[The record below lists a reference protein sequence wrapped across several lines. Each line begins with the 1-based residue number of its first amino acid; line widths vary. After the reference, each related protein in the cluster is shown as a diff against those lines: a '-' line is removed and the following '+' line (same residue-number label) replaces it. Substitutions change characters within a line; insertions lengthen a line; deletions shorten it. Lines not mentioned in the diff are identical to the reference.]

1 MVGAGASLLQSSY
14 YKFNL
19 DFLDTAYGEWTKVFP
34 TIRPYYAVKCNPNE
48 HIVKRLAQLG
58 AAFDCASPAEIDLV
72 LSLGVDLKDV
82 LYANPCKRPCD
93 IRYAQSLGVKR
104 TTFDSVCELQKIAL
118 DAPDMEVIMRI
129 KADDPSATCPLG
141 NKYGADIEEWNLLL
155 TTVNRLGL
163 KLVGISFHVG
173 SGAQT
178 ESAYI
183 DGAKKANVAA
193 KMAIQMGMKPTLID
207 IGGGFTYGKI
217 PSGLSSTVT
226 DHLEGF
232 EVIAEPGRYFAE
244 HVATLFTPVIGYKNG
259 SVTIDESLY
268 GAFNCRIFDHAN
280 PKPIVHAEGPLT
292 PKTLFGCTCDG
303 FDVIYQSI
311 DLPELKVGDVL
322 EWPMMGAYT
331 MAATTRFNG
340 IPFNDRAIKI

>member
-1 MVGAGASLLQSSY
+1 MLQNSY

-19 DFLDTAYGEWTKVFP
+19 DSIDTAYSDWTRVFP
-34 TIRPYYAVKCNPNE
+34 TIRPFYAVKCNP
-48 HIVKRLAQLG
+48 HPLIIRRLADLG

-72 LSLGVDLKDV
+72 LGMGVDVSDV

-93 IRYAQSLGVKR
+93 IRYARSLGVKR

-118 DAPDMEVIMRI
+118 DAPDMEIIMRI

-141 NKYGADIEEWNLLL
+141 NKYGADTDEWNALL
-155 TTVNRLGL
+155 TTVKQLSLNLA
-163 KLVGISFHVG
+163 GISFHVG
-173 SGAQT
+173 SGAQS

-183 DGAKKANVAA
+183 EGAKKANVAA
-193 KMAIQMGMKPTLID
+193 NMALQMGLNPTLID

-217 PSGLSSTVT
+217 PTGLSSTVT
-226 DHLEGF
+226 DYLEGF

-244 HVATLFTPVIGYKNG
+244 HVATLFTPVIGYKPG

-268 GAFNCRIFDHAN
+268 GAFNCRIFDHAI
-280 PKPIVHAEGPLT
+280 PAPIVHAGGART
-292 PKTLFGCTCDG
+292 PTTLFGCTCDG
-303 FDVIYQSI
+303 FDVIYQTI

-322 EWPMMGAYT
+322 EWPGMGAYT
-331 MAATTRFNG
+331 MAATTMFNG
-340 IPFNDRAIKI
+340 IPFNNREIKV